1 MSDGI
6 PREVPDALVAP
17 AGELALLSTDI
28 QPAAGE
34 TSPVDVYL
42 GSLGSVD
49 SRRTMEGALVRLAEL
64 LAGKRVPPGAI
75 PWHELRPD
83 RTSWLRAAL
92 LDRYQPSTVRKMLA
106 ALSGVLKQCWRM
118 DLMSDEAYR
127 RAIDWGQVKGES
139 LTGANAGRHVI
150 AGEVKAMFL
159 ACADAP
165 HPATAARNAAM
176 LGVLFGVGM
185 RRGEVVAL
193 DVDHLNDESGDMK
206 IHGKGNKVRVGHCEG
221 GALVAMLEWL
231 RVRGGQPGPLFLAVN
246 KAGRI
251 DPELRRLT
259 TQSVYSL
266 VDRLARKANVKHFSP
281 HDCRRTFGGDLLD
294 AGVDAATVQKMLG
307 HASLATTG
315 RYDRRTE
322 EAKKRAAGRLHI
334 PYVGPGMGSGI
345 ESKEAS

>member
-1 MSDGI
+1 MTTGEN
-6 PREVPDALVAP
+6 PPETPAALAEP
-17 AGELALLSTDI
+17 AGELVLRSTDI
-28 QPAAGE
+28 QPAASE
-34 TSPVDVYL
+34 TSAVEIYL
-42 GSLGSVD
+42 QSLGSAD
-49 SRRTMEGALVRLAEL
+49 SRRTMQGALDRLAEL
-64 LAGKRVPPGAI
+64 LAGKRVPASAI

-83 RTSWLRAAL
+83 RTSWLRAML
-92 LDRYQPSTVRKMLA
+92 LDQYQPSTVRKMLA

-118 DLMSDEAYR
+118 DLMEDEAYR
-127 RAIDWGQVKGES
+127 RAIDWGQVKGEG

-159 ACADAP
+159 ACADAL
-165 HPATAARNAAM
+165 HPETAARNAAM

-193 DVDHLNDESGDMK
+193 DVDHLDPESGDVK
-206 IHGKGNKVRVGHCEG
+206 IHGKGSKIRVGHCEG

-231 RVRGGQPGPLFLAVN
+231 RARGNQPGPMFLAVN

-251 DPELRRLT
+251 DPGCSRLT
-259 TQSVYSL
+259 TQSVYAL
-266 VDRLARKANVKHFSP
+266 VDRLARQANVKHFSP

-322 EAKKRAAGRLHI
+322 DAKKRAAGRLHI
-334 PYVGPGMGSGI
+334 PYVGPGMGS
-345 ESKEAS
+345 ESREAS